1 MSPFTC
7 AEFAPL
13 DHFDGQVL
21 LTKGGFLLTC
31 GCLFALLQPRLL
43 LIVI

>member
-7 AEFAPL
+7 AEFARL
-13 DHFDGQVL
+13 DQFGGQMV
-21 LTKGGFLLTC
+21 LTKGGFLLTY
-31 GCLFALLQPRLL
+31 GFPTALLQPRVL